1 MKLKRYNDFQ
11 KVNESFSSSNEFKEF
26 LKYHSLPNS
35 FFSNSLLDVSDIDNT
50 DISIYRHII
59 DGDGNSISI
68 FDNNLKYFIKY
79 TLIITY
85 DIKYDKVD
93 SFFKS
98 INKLNDVKL
107 SIDEMKSRVSDE
119 GLNFVSDKV
128 ELSPTRNSGLQV
140 YIRLIFKS
148 DEINS
153 ELKSYCDKYDSHT
166 GKEYN
171 RLFDTLRKIY
181 TENGIDFDKHVDILE
196 PDDDDVASYIS
207 IGIIA
212 SSGDLYHIADYFT
225 DKNEYSIHYDDVRDS
240 IDDFREH
247 Q

>member
-1 MKLKRYNDFQ
+1 MKLKRYNDFK
-11 KVNESFSSSNEFKEF
+11 KVNESFTSSNEFKEF
-26 LKYHSLPNS
+26 LKDHSLSNS

-59 DGDGNSISI
+59 DGDGNSISK
-68 FDNNLKYFIKY
+68 FDSNLKYFIKY

-85 DIKYDKVD
+85 DFKFDKVD

-98 INKLNDVKL
+98 INKLNDIKL
-107 SIDEMKSRVSDE
+107 SIDEMKSRVLDE

-128 ELSPTRNSGLQV
+128 ELSPTRNSGLDV
-140 YIRLIFKS
+140 YIKLIFKS

-153 ELKSYCDKYDSHT
+153 ELKLYCDKYDSHT

-171 RLFDTLRKIY
+171 RLFDNLRKIY

-196 PDDDDVASYIS
+196 PEDGDVIVS

-212 SSGDLYHIADYFT
+212 ASGDLYHIADYFT
-225 DKNEYSIHYDDVRDS
+225 DKNEYTIHYDDVKDS
-240 IDDFREH
+240 IDDFKEH